1 MTSLSD
7 RNMSLGDVLLPQGGK
22 QRCLCPRVQ
31 GLFTLRK
38 VLLMQLSV
46 ALSLHYG
53 WDSQLNTSEMFWI
66 DISRWMISSRYW
78 WISVYLLWRTAH
90 ALNLNL
96 SCNVVSI
103 GLRSWSCQLPSCN
116 LLPHIAV
123 LSSFGRETS
132 LVNIMRLRSILP
144 SLITSAI
151 YFLLLLTIANTIYHY
166 YHLRLILCELQGRR
180 DWQPLCTRW
189 EQNYLYLCA
198 GPRWLLISGAVSSWH
213 LLVEPRSLWGFDPW
227 HLC

>member
-22 QRCLCPRVQ
+22 QRCLYSRVQ

-103 GLRSWSCQLPSCN
+103 GLRTWSCQLPSCN
-116 LLPHIAV
+116 
-123 LSSFGRETS
+123 SFTS
-132 LVNIMRLRSILP
+132 HSCFIVFWERD
-144 SLITSAI
+144 ITSEHHETPVHI
-151 YFLLLLTIANTIYHY
+151 TIIDHIRYLPFRFLLTIAVIPITI
-166 YHLRLILCELQGRR
+166 ITCV
-180 DWQPLCTRW
+180 WSFV
-189 EQNYLYLCA
+189 NYKA
-198 GPRWLLISGAVSSWH
+198 GGIDNLSV
-213 LLVEPRSLWGFDPW
+213 LVGSKVICICVQVHVD
-227 HLC
+227 C

>member
-1 MTSLSD
+1 MIVGSCPSMTSLSD

-116 LLPHIAV
+116 SFTSHSCFIVFWERDITSEHHETPVHITIIDHIRYLLFAFTYYCKHY
-123 LSSFGRETS
+123 LSLLSFAFNPLWTTRPEGLTTS
-132 LVNIMRLRSILP
+132 LYSLGAKLFVSVCRS
-144 SLITSAI
+144 
-151 YFLLLLTIANTIYHY
+151 
-166 YHLRLILCELQGRR
+166 C
-180 DWQPLCTRW
+180 QPLS
-189 EQNYLYLCA
+189 
-198 GPRWLLISGAVSSWH
+198 I
-213 LLVEPRSLWGFDPW
+213 
-227 HLC
+227 